1 MGIQVLKTPDG
12 VERSEYVRNVEVVS
26 AFLDK
31 EAAGVVPISTDGRC
45 LYSYGV
51 PIATWKASGLVMA
64 ESSKFY
70 SRTTSRHRHMVEDMA
85 IQKGVTVQKVG

>member
-1 MGIQVLKTPDG
+1 
-12 VERSEYVRNVEVVS
+12 VRNVEVVQ

-31 EAAGVVPISTDGRC
+31 KPAGMTPISTDGST

-51 PIATWKASGLVMA
+51 PIAVWCKGSRGMSMP

-70 SRTTSRHRHMVEDMA
+70 SRTTSRHRHTVEDMA
-85 IQKGVTVQKVG
+85 IVRGITIHKVG

>member
-1 MGIQVLKTPDG
+1 VYDPRGW
-12 VERSEYVRNVEVVS
+12 VERSAYVRNVEVVS

-31 EAAGVVPISTDGRC
+31 KAEGVVPISSDGAT

-51 PIATWKASGLVMA
+51 PIAIWGKRGAVTMP

-85 IQKGVTVQKVG
+85 VQKGIDILKIG